1 MPRSRLYI
9 VFACLAILLIGIA
22 ACVHYRVRQTRR
34 LDDGIYGIFLT
45 NGQVYFGTVEQ
56 ETRKDLVLRHIFYI
70 QVKNPSDVEVS
81 TAVSSD
87 AALLKLGNELHGPED
102 WMRINQDHVL
112 FIEKLKQDSKV
123 SQAIRDYEAKTPAT
137 PSL

>member
-1 MPRSRLYI
+1 M
-9 VFACLAILLIGIA
+9 A
-22 ACVHYRVRQTRR
+22 
-34 LDDGIYGIFLT
+34 
-45 NGQVYFGTVEQ
+45 
-56 ETRKDLVLRHIFYI
+56 
-70 QVKNPSDVEVS
+70 VKNSEIENQHHENNGTEDDPQHRNLGSYSAAS

-123 SQAIRDYEAKTPAT
+123 SQAIRDYEEKN
-137 PSL
+137 

>member
-1 MPRSRLYI
+1 MLYRMRSMPRLS
-9 VFACLAILLIGIA
+9 
-22 ACVHYRVRQTRR
+22 
-34 LDDGIYGIFLT
+34 DGIYGVFLT

-56 ETRKDLVLRHIFYI
+56 ETRKSLVLRHIFYI
-70 QVKNPSDVEVS
+70 QVKNPADAAAS

-112 FIEKLKQDSKV
+112 FIEKLKSDSKV
-123 SQAIRDYEAKTPAT
+123 SQAIRDYEAKN
-137 PSL
+137 